1 MRTFRRSDLLTHC
14 VAADDI
20 VALEDHPLLKNAL
33 KNWRAGRGSRKLICV
48 GCKLLFADDDAR
60 AGAYLFAMPVNVD
73 GLVSTSVF
81 CACCWE
87 TLSIA
92 EIDRI
97 STRVLRQLLPN
108 GRFLDR
114 GTS

>member
-1 MRTFRRSDLLTHC
+1 
-14 VAADDI
+14 
-20 VALEDHPLLKNAL
+20 
-33 KNWRAGRGSRKLICV
+33 
-48 GCKLLFADDDAR
+48 
-60 AGAYLFAMPVNVD
+60 MPVNVD

-114 GTS
+114 GT